1 MTYKISIHYTNTLM
15 EILCTVHN
23 WLWVKNSKQETL
35 GRTVCL
41 GQTMPVLLLKD
52 VVPSQQGAQFFSQ
65 NSTAKLIPKAAI
77 LPQRSDAHHFP
88 VNSIT

>member
-1 MTYKISIHYTNTLM
+1 ML
-15 EILCTVHN
+15 
-23 WLWVKNSKQETL
+23 
-35 GRTVCL
+35 RT
-41 GQTMPVLLLKD
+41 MSVLLLKD